1 MFARILGRQLH
12 YEIFGTGDSVLL
24 VHGWGGSLE
33 SLRAL
38 GDLLAIT
45 HRVILVDLP
54 GFGTS
59 ENPEQ
64 EWGVEEYV
72 QVLSN
77 LMDELKIKKTSYF
90 GHSFGGSLGI
100 VLATRRPKLIQH
112 LFLCNS
118 ALKRPNKTVKI
129 PLFLKGVL
137 FRQKN
142 LRIWLYR
149 IFFPNSDIAKQPHL
163 ESNFK
168 KIMQQDVSKYALQ
181 VSVPTHI
188 IWGAGDTV
196 TPVAWA
202 HELHQTIKQSTLAII
217 PNARH
222 GLPLRDPE
230 SVVREIQKYL

>member
-1 MFARILGRQLH
+1 MFARIHGKQLH
-12 YEIFGTGDSVLL
+12 YDILGAGSPILL
-24 VHGWGGSLE
+24 VHGWGGSIE
-33 SLRAL
+33 SLRGL
-38 GDLLAIT
+38 GNLLALT

-54 GFGTS
+54 GFGSS
-59 ENPEQ
+59 ENPEPD
-64 EWGVEEYV
+64 WGVEEYV
-72 QVLSN
+72 QVLSG

-118 ALKRPNKTVKI
+118 ALKRPNKTVQI

-137 FRQKN
+137 FRQKH

-163 ESNFK
+163 ETNFK
-168 KIMQQDVSKYALQ
+168 KIMQQDVSEYAPQ
-181 VSVPTHI
+181 ISVPTHI

-202 HELHQTIKQSTLAII
+202 NELHQTIKQSTLAII

-230 SVVREIQKYL
+230 SVAHEMQKYL